1 LDKPIREN
9 YLCIFIVITYFIL
22 FKEMQENTF
31 NTDSFS
37 SLPFYLGYFVLF
49 FGVLWILH
57 TYFVPY
63 YKTHLKS
70 KVREWIVLSHL
81 DSSGQQ
87 IQNYIRDDS
96 DSSYQLLDHIEI
108 LENIFG
114 L

>member
-1 LDKPIREN
+1 
-9 YLCIFIVITYFIL
+9 
-22 FKEMQENTF
+22 MQEMNIDY
-31 NTDSFS
+31 DSFS
-37 SLPFYLGYFVLF
+37 SLPFYLGYFAIF
-49 FGVLWILH
+49 FIFLWIVN

-87 IQNYIRDDS
+87 IQNNISEDA

>member
-1 LDKPIREN
+1 MNNSNP
-9 YLCIFIVITYFIL
+9 
-22 FKEMQENTF
+22 
-31 NTDSFS
+31 DSFY
-37 SLPFYLGYFVLF
+37 SLPFYLGYFLLF
-49 FGVLWILH
+49 FLFLWILH

-87 IQNYIRDDS
+87 IQNNVSEDS
-96 DSSYQLLDHIEI
+96 DSSYHLLDHIEI
-108 LENIFG
+108 LENIFE

>member
-1 LDKPIREN
+1 
-9 YLCIFIVITYFIL
+9 
-22 FKEMQENTF
+22 MQEITTS

-37 SLPFYLGYFVLF
+37 SLPIYLGYFVLF
-49 FGVLWILH
+49 FLFLWILH
-57 TYFVPY
+57 TFFVPY

-81 DSSGQQ
+81 DSSRQQ
-87 IQNYIRDDS
+87 IQNNVSEDS
-96 DSSYQLLDHIEI
+96 DYDSSYHLLDHIEI